1 MSAVSLPVAAPTVTE
16 ETREF
21 WDGLAQG
28 RFLLP
33 RCNGCAAW
41 IWYPRGFCPVCG
53 SLDTAWHEA
62 SGRGRVYSYTVVR
75 KSGLPG
81 WSELVPYVIAYVEL
95 DEGPRVMSNIVGCDP
110 DTLTIGS
117 AVRVVFPTGEDG
129 QALFRFELDSGPS
142 TR

>member
-1 MSAVSLPVAAPTVTE
+1 VNAAGLPVPAPTVTE

-21 WDGLAQG
+21 WESLKHS

-41 IWYPRGFCPVCG
+41 IWYPRGFCPACG

-62 SGRGRVYSYTVVR
+62 SGRGRIYSYTVVR

-81 WSELVPYVIAYVEL
+81 WNELVPYVIAYVEL
-95 DEGPRVMSNIVGCDP
+95 DEGPRVISNVVGCDP
-110 DTLTIGS
+110 DALTIGA
-117 AVRVVFPTGEDG
+117 AVRVVMPAGDDG
-129 QALFRFELDSGPS
+129 QALFRFQPDGDPP
-142 TR
+142 TP